1 MSDAPTDPPA
11 ARANGS
17 LVRAA
22 IAKVLADIAPEAD
35 PAGLAPDAN
44 LRRELDLDSVD
55 FQNLLAGL
63 SKALGRDIPDRDA
76 GSLVSIAACE
86 AFFR

>member
-1 MSDAPTDPPA
+1 MPDRQTPLIT
-11 ARANGS
+11 GS
-17 LVRAA
+17 PVRTA

-35 PAGLAPDAN
+35 LTALEADTN

-63 SKALGRDIPDRDA
+63 AKALGRDIPDRDA

>member
-1 MSDAPTDPPA
+1 MSDATPRPPA
-11 ARANGS
+11 ASITGS
-17 LVRAA
+17 RVRAA
-22 IAKVLADIAPEAD
+22 IAQVLADIAPEAD
-35 PAGLAPDAN
+35 LAAVAPDAN

-63 SKALGRDIPDRDA
+63 SKTLGRDIPDRDA
-76 GSLVSIAACE
+76 GGLVSITACE

>member
-1 MSDAPTDPPA
+1 MSDATPGPPA
-11 ARANGS
+11 ARADGS

-22 IAKVLADIAPEAD
+22 IATVLADIAPEAD
-35 PAGLAPDAN
+35 LTALASDAN

-55 FQNLLAGL
+55 FHNLLAGL

-76 GSLVSIAACE
+76 GGLVSIAACE
-86 AFFR
+86 AFFG